1 VRHPVLSFVSGTAMV
16 ALLACCNHV
25 QQAAAQH
32 QEPAAP
38 AEAGTATGTTGKVVE
53 TMNAGSYTYVQVD
66 DGSKKIWAAAP
77 QFAVAVGDK
86 VVVPEGA
93 PMENFQSKTLG
104 RTFDVV
110 YFVPGI
116 QVVGGQAAGG
126 LAAGGLAAG
135 GLATSDQAVKDQV
148 AAAHTAAGVAGHG
161 ASAAIA
167 AAPVDLSNIKKA
179 EGGQSVAELFANKAA
194 LTGKDVLVRGRVV
207 KFTPEVMGKN
217 WIHVQD
223 GTGSAGSNDL
233 TISTGA
239 TAAVGNTVLVR
250 GKLVTD
256 RDLGAGYHYD
266 VIIEDGTVSVE

>member
-1 VRHPVLSFVSGTAMV
+1 VRHPIFSFVCGTAMV
-16 ALLACCNHV
+16 ALLACSTHV
-25 QQAAAQH
+25 RQAAAQH

-38 AEAGTATGTTGKVVE
+38 AESGASAGTTGKVIE

-77 QFAVAVGDK
+77 QFTVAVGDK

-93 PMENFQSKTLG
+93 PMQNFQSKTLG
-104 RTFDVV
+104 RTFDLV
-110 YFVPGI
+110 YFVPGV
-116 QVVGGQAAGG
+116 QVLGAKAAGG
-126 LAAGGLAAG
+126 AATG
-135 GLATSDQAVKDQV
+135 GLATADQAVKDQV
-148 AAAHTAAGVAGHG
+148 AAAHAAAGVEGHG
-161 ASAAIA
+161 PVAAKA

-179 EGGQSVAELFANKAA
+179 DGGQTVAEVFAKKAD

-207 KFTPEVMGKN
+207 KFTGEVMGKN

-223 GTGSAGSNDL
+223 GTGSVGSNDL
-233 TISTGA
+233 TISTSA
-239 TAAVGNTVLVR
+239 TADVGNTVLVR